1 MKRHKMSSGILSV
14 FLNTIMMLFCISCI
28 FPFIWIVYSSLKTK
42 QEFSLSIISLPL
54 KPVFSNYLFAITK
67 GKMLS
72 FFINSAYNSVISV
85 AMILLISFIIGYL
98 LARIEFKGRF
108 FLYTLFM
115 FGMLIPE
122 HSLLVP
128 LFIMY
133 KNIGFLDKI
142 YSLIFPYIAFG
153 LPMSVFLIESFVRM
167 VPRELEEAAHVD
179 GSSFV
184 HTMFSIIMPICK
196 PVISTAL
203 ILSFLGAWNE
213 FSFAL
218 VLIRSDKWKTIPIGL
233 TNFFG
238 AHTTD
243 YTELM
248 AALVIAS
255 LPVIIIYAVFYKD
268 IIKGMVAGA
277 VKG

>member
-1 MKRHKMSSGILSV
+1 
-14 FLNTIMMLFCISCI
+14 
-28 FPFIWIVYSSLKTK
+28 
-42 QEFSLSIISLPL
+42 
-54 KPVFSNYLFAITK
+54 
-67 GKMLS
+67 
-72 FFINSAYNSVISV
+72 
-85 AMILLISFIIGYL
+85 
-98 LARIEFKGRF
+98 
-108 FLYTLFM
+108 M

-133 KNIGFLDKI
+133 KNIGFLDKV
-142 YSLIFPYIAFG
+142 YSLIIPYIAFG
-153 LPMSVFLIESFVRM
+153 LPMSIFLIESYVRM

-184 HTMFSIIMPICK
+184 YTMFSIIMPICK

-203 ILSFLGAWNE
+203 ILAFLDKWNE

-218 VLIRSDKWKTIPIGL
+218 VLIRSDRFKTIPIGL

-238 AHTTD
+238 VHTTD
-243 YTELM
+243 YTQFM

-255 LPVIIIYAVFYKD
+255 LPVIIIYAIFNKS